1 MKNAEFC
8 LQSHGRRPV
17 RLQPVLGLADPQAQ
31 VPAGWCNRCG
41 AEVYR
46 PGADRCGRC
55 RQGTERSIYE
65 VCESL

>member
-17 RLQPVLGLADPQAQ
+17 RPRPVLGLVDVQSQ
-31 VPAGWCNRCG
+31 VPAGWCDRCG

-46 PGADRCGRC
+46 MGKTCCARC

>member
-1 MKNAEFC
+1 MKHLEIC

-17 RLQPVLGLADPQAQ
+17 CPGRLPGLADVQAQ
-31 VPAGWCNRCG
+31 VPAGWCVRCG

-46 PGADRCGRC
+46 LGESRCGRC

>member
-1 MKNAEFC
+1 MKNVVLY

-17 RLQPVLGLADPQAQ
+17 RARPVLGLADGQAQ
-31 VPAGWCNRCG
+31 VPAGWCGRCG

-46 PGADRCGRC
+46 IGACLCGRC